1 MSRKLFSHDPLT
13 GITKYW
19 HYDPDTDRAYIETV
33 QDVQPLI
40 DQNTALRNE
49 VTRLDRWGDGKK
61 VADIPLHIFWDLKT
75 KGILDDQ
82 AALRRWLNDPSN
94 VAFRTFPGRV

>member
-1 MSRKLFSHDPLT
+1 MARKLFSHDPLT

-19 HYDPDTDRAYIETV
+19 HYDPDTDRAHIETV

-40 DQNTALRNE
+40 EQNNSLRNE
-49 VTRLDRWGDGKK
+49 VTSLDRWGDGKK
-61 VADIPLHIFWDLKT
+61 VADIPLHIYWDLKK

-82 AALRRWLNDPSN
+82 KALRRWLNDPAN
-94 VAFRTFPGRV
+94 LAFRTFPGRV